1 VLSKIDSN
9 DLTVQLESGKADV
22 WVPNGLAI
30 AKRNY
35 NDGGLSL
42 VPPTIAATS
51 INEDEHTV
59 YYEGGEYIYSFGGK
73 QKAEIRFIDATVS
86 GGDGSSAKISK
97 DFGRSVGPIAIQ
109 NKIPIP
115 VTPGMQVSMAGVVK
129 VRQSAQDLKDSN
141 GTKSPVMVRVDL
153 WAAGYEEDEYG
164 EETDI
169 KLNLMAFTQN
179 LQNISGLLSP
189 VPNNLITYTLPTFD
203 YMTVP
208 QGCDRIFLTVSYLGA
223 NESKYTS
230 LDYNP
235 KNSGLFGGT
244 TAPSRFLY
252 MPTANPLRMLIKP
265 SDADAIIADNTLSKT
280 KAAFKNRPFF
290 ENVFPLFDYINVL
303 NSGFTNNFD
312 NWTTAGTGITIST
325 DNPHTAT
332 QCVKVV
338 NSGQLMGPELP
349 AITGEK
355 IYMSAWMRN
364 VDFSG
369 PGGLRLQKRVGS
381 TWSDIGSGN
390 VSTANGQWIKLEIKA
405 TVPSDAEAIRL
416 RLAFAGTGTL
426 YFDDVEAA
434 KLVDDS
440 ELTFMGT
447 PTTGTSIEIYEWN
460 GSRGPLIKADS
471 VAANT
476 KKTIDIGSTT
486 GMIEVVKPGAITPAN
501 MGINKSGTQGPLTA
515 STWTAITG
523 FTVQSNM
530 LGTNLVGNTLVMNFA
545 GTITVEAYIKF
556 AGAVGKHEKGTR
568 ILKNG
573 VLIPNASFTTKFE
586 TTGMSGKTAPLTV
599 AIGDVIS
606 FQAYSDSTNVD
617 QRTITTG
624 THFEVRYALASQAG
638 NDFFIESILAK
649 EWDYLDQSQNHLES
663 IQYTNVVDDVSSINI
678 ERAEADAG
686 TMSLK
691 FCSDNLDPRTN
702 ELLQIGKQI
711 RILARH
717 YGPGNSSRPS
727 GWSGEALYEP
737 VFVAKIKRIEVTY
750 DYENEPQITV
760 TAYDGFQKAD
770 SSKLGMAYN
779 TFEEYGPA
787 LNTMG
792 FVTRI
797 DDMDWSGPQNSFPG
811 ELLYFPS
818 TYGDMSV
825 MDALIMTRNT
835 LKKYLWFNKNNEL
848 IIDTTIDETVKLEFT
863 DATIA
868 GDLSM
873 GNVKQGIDTE
883 SIINAIDVEENLLDR
898 SSLVEREA
906 SSAEPPEMFKTI
918 EGKQRTVRYQDNAS
932 ISSFGEY
939 SKKFQVVRGTGSYED
954 LQADY
959 FGSSFISWAQGVLED
974 YSLPRIYIS
983 EITSPVKD
991 SSTMYMLAKLDI
1003 LDRIYVHYQF
1013 ETYDL
1018 RIKAM
1023 EITIAP
1029 GKWSYKYNFLPKSDQ
1044 TYW

>member
-1 VLSKIDSN
+1 MLSKIDSN

-22 WVPNGLAI
+22 WVPEGLAI
-30 AKRNY
+30 SRRTAAQHE
-35 NDGGLSL
+35 L
-42 VPPTIAATS
+42 VPADSVATTS
-51 INEDEHTV
+51 IDEEEHTKFLLNNEWV
-59 YYEGGEYIYSFGGK
+59 FSFAGK
-73 QKAEIRFIDATVS
+73 QTKKPTFLDASVS
-86 GGDGSSAKISK
+86 GGKDTKANISK
-97 DFGRSVGPIAIQ
+97 TFGRDVGPIAIQ
-109 NKIPIP
+109 NKVPIP
-115 VTPGMQVSMAGVVK
+115 VSPGMQVSMAGVAKIRRSGMDHK
-129 VRQSAQDLKDSN
+129 VDDS
-141 GTKSPVMVRVDL
+141 KSPVLIRFDL

-164 EETDI
+164 EEADI
-169 KLNLMAFTQN
+169 KLNLMAFTQS
-179 LQNISGLLSP
+179 LQNISGFLNPIGSA
-189 VPNNLITYTLPTFD
+189 LITYTLPALD

-208 QGCDRIFLTVSYLGA
+208 QGCDRIFLTVSYIGA
-223 NESKYTS
+223 NNSEYSNISYNAES
-230 LDYNP
+230 
-235 KNSGLFGGT
+235 SGGFLT
-244 TAPSRFLY
+244 PYWEAPVNFAYL
-252 MPTANPLRMLIKP
+252 PLTNPLRILTKP
-265 SDADAIIADNTLSKT
+265 SDSDSVIVDNTLSKT

-381 TWSDIGSGN
+381 IWSDIGSGN
-390 VSTANGQWIKLEIKA
+390 VSTANGQYIKLEIKA

-523 FTVQSNM
+523 FNVQSNM

-586 TTGMSGKTAPLTV
+586 TTGMSGKTAPVTV

-624 THFEVRYALASQAG
+624 THFEVRYTLASQAG

-760 TAYDGFQKAD
+760 TAYDGFQKLD
-770 SSKLGMAYN
+770 SAKLNLAFD

-787 LNTMG
+787 LNNSGM
-792 FVTRI
+792 VVKI
-797 DDMDWSGPQNSFPG
+797 DNADWSGPQGTFPS
-811 ELLYFPS
+811 ELKYFPS
-818 TYGDMSV
+818 TYGEMSM
-825 MDALIMTRNT
+825 MDSLVMTRNT
-835 LKKYLWFNKNNEL
+835 LKQYIWFNKNNEL
-848 IIDTTIDETVKLEFT
+848 IVKSVLDEEVKLEFT
-863 DATIA
+863 DATIE

-898 SSLVEREA
+898 SSFTDRTA
-906 SSAEPPEMFKTI
+906 STAEPPEMFKTI
-918 EGKQRTVRYQDNAS
+918 EGKKRTVRYQDNAS
-932 ISSFGEY
+932 ISAFGEY

-954 LQADY
+954 LQADF
-959 FGSSFISWAQGVLED
+959 FGPSFSSWAQGVLED
-974 YSLPRIYIS
+974 YSLPRIYLS
-983 EITSPVKD
+983 EMTSPVKD

-1029 GKWSYKYNFLPKSDQ
+1029 GKWIYKYNFLNKADG